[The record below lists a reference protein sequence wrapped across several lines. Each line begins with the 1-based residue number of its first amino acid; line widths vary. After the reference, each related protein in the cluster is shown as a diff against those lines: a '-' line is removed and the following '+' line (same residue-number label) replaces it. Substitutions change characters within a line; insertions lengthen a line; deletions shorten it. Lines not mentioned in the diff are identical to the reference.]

1 MENNKNVTDKESAL
15 LQATLDLVIEN
26 GFHDAPMSKIA
37 KLAGVSVGTIYLY
50 FKSKQDLVNKLYLI
64 VKGDFAEKIFEG
76 FTPDGEVE
84 TLFKTIWY
92 NIANYKFNNYK
103 EARFLSLCD
112 NTPMI
117 EEHIRQK
124 GLQHLKPLL
133 LLWERG
139 IKEGAVKN
147 ISPYLLYAYTVYPIN
162 FLIYVNQMGE
172 YNADKKQLDDA
183 FFITWEG
190 IRNKKH

>member
-64 VKGDFAEKIFEG
+64 VKGNFAEKIFEG
-76 FTPDGEVE
+76 FTADGEVE

-139 IKEGAVKN
+139 IKEGVVKN